1 MLKLASIHADEHLGS
16 IVLTASDPGIQLG
29 RASQLNTLPP
39 FSPAACRLIQLINAE
54 TAHFHEVSS
63 VLAVDAALSSQALRV
78 ANSALLGRRHE
89 IASIMQAL
97 FVLGIDRL
105 RDIVITVAIRN
116 YMGNAEDQF
125 LHRAWRHNLATAL
138 WSEVLA
144 ESYGVDRAIAY
155 TAGMLHDI
163 GRIALL
169 KLFSHE
175 YAAFMDQAITGDLDH
190 LEAERKLCD
199 ADHCQVGETL
209 ARSWKFPPVL
219 QDVIANHHSEVTQ
232 DALRPR
238 LLVQAACIAASASGF
253 HTVGRE
259 PMWDPSR
266 IESFLPSGVHT
277 GRLRYEDILEAVAL
291 KLNQT
296 ECSLL

>member
-1 MLKLASIHADEHLGS
+1 MGDET
-16 IVLTASDPGIQLG
+16 V
-29 RASQLNTLPP
+29 
-39 FSPAACRLIQLINAE
+39 
-54 TAHFHEVSS
+54 HFREVSR
-63 VLAVDAALSSQALRV
+63 VLSVDAALSSQVLRV
-78 ANSALLGRRHE
+78 ANSALLGCRQE
-89 IASIMQAL
+89 ITSIMQAM

-105 RDIVITVAIRN
+105 RDMVVTVAIKN
-116 YMGNAEDQF
+116 YMGDGDGRF

-138 WSEVLA
+138 WCETLA
-144 ESYGVDRAIAY
+144 DSCGIDRPTAY

-175 YAAFMDQAITGDLDH
+175 YAAFMDCAITGDLDN
-190 LEAERKLCD
+190 LDAERRLCD
-199 ADHCQVGETL
+199 ADHCQVGEGL

-219 QDVIANHHSEVTQ
+219 QDVIGNHHCEVVVE
-232 DALRPR
+232 APPSR
-238 LLVQAACIAASASGF
+238 LLVQAACFAASASGF

-259 PMWDPSR
+259 PTWDPSR
-266 IESFLPSGVHT
+266 IEHFLPQGT
-277 GRLRYEDILEAVAL
+277 CTARLNYDEVPDAVAL